1 MDIGVRHIV
10 RETLHSS
17 LVMSEQVLTHLGT
30 SPASAEQAVGQF
42 LDYDNKL
49 LLEQYAVHDSE
60 EKLIQTVRDR
70 NDELER
76 LLRDDLEH

>member
-1 MDIGVRHIV
+1 
-10 RETLHSS
+10 
-17 LVMSEQVLTHLGT
+17 MSEQVLTNLGT